1 MRNMTKR
8 RRYMLSSEKVPR
20 VPEEYQEVA
29 WLRGTGTQYF
39 RLPYSLGFSGEH
51 FYGMIGDIEK
61 LTGTQYS
68 YLRIASENQNPS
80 SIYYYSWG
88 VNAQYNFCEAGL
100 LSGSQSSNNLLRYN
114 ESLVYHFEIN
124 KNNIKINN
132 SILNNPAYNNTG
144 LGDDIYVGSYVNTS
158 GSRVVSNLDVLIKGI
173 KLTYDDNVYCEF
185 IPCYRKADNKA
196 GLFYWI
202 DYSQGTSGFITNS
215 GSGSDFII
223 GPDV

>member
-8 RRYMLSSEKVPR
+8 RRYILASEKVPR

-51 FYGMIGDIEK
+51 FYGMLGDIEK
-61 LTGTQYS
+61 LTGTGHS
-68 YLRIASENQNPS
+68 YLRIISDTPSTASN
-80 SIYYYSWG
+80 YRSWG
-88 VNAQYNFCEAGL
+88 VQTEYNYCRAGL
-100 LSGSQSSNNLLRYN
+100 LSGTSSSYLSYN
-114 ESLVYHFEIN
+114 ESLIYHFEIN

-132 SILNNPAYNNTG
+132 SILNNPAYNNAG
-144 LGDDIYVGSYVNTS
+144 LGDELYIGAYINTGGSL
-158 GSRVVSNLDVLIKGI
+158 VVSNLDVLIKGI

-215 GSGSDFII
+215 GSGSDFLI